1 MGDLNNLNLNP
12 FEASWYKKIKDKTAV
27 YDVIYNLK
35 NFISKGLAKNVN
47 SLNGEGMNK
56 SQALIAFQYCN
67 QEFSMN
73 QINSISLEL

>member
-1 MGDLNNLNLNP
+1 MMLFIIL
-12 FEASWYKKIKDKTAV
+12 KT
-27 YDVIYNLK
+27 LFPK
-35 NFISKGLAKNVN
+35 LQNVN